1 MDPKELS
8 PAYYTSL
15 GLILLGAFLAGLGF
29 NILAVIGWILL
40 VPGIGLNIFAT
51 QVMIQKH
58 KGGPLPGVFTD
69 DSPAEPADTEETG
82 AVTLDEPEPDTEAQ
96 PIITPNTG
104 DEPAADEKIFRPRT
118 PRPRV
123 R

>member
-15 GLILLGAFLAGLGF
+15 GAILLGAFLAGLGATA
-29 NILAVIGWILL
+29 LAVLGWVLL
-40 VPGIGLNIFAT
+40 IPGITLNVLAT
-51 QVMIQKH
+51 HIMIQKY
-58 KGGPLPGVFTD
+58 KGNLTSQVHLDTID
-69 DSPAEPADTEETG
+69 VEEPRSVALT
-82 AVTLDEPEPDTEAQ
+82 EPEPDTETHN
-96 PIITPNTG
+96 IVTPSTA
-104 DEPAADEKIFRPRT
+104 DEAAVTDEKIFRPRT

>member
-15 GLILLGAFLAGLGF
+15 GLILLGAVLAGLGF
-29 NILAVIGWILL
+29 NALAVIGWVLL
-40 VPGIGLNIFAT
+40 IPGIGLNIFAT

-69 DSPAEPADTEETG
+69 DTPAEPADTAETG
-82 AVTLDEPEPDTEAQ
+82 TITLNEPEPDTEAQ
-96 PIITPNTG
+96 PIITPNTS
-104 DEPAADEKIFRPRT
+104 DEPADEKIFRPRT